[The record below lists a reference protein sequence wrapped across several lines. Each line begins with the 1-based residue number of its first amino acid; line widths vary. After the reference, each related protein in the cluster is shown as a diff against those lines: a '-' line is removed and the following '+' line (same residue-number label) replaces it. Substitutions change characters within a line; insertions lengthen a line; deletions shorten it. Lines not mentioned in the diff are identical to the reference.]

1 MRTRFAW
8 TLASLLEVFS
18 IVGWA
23 EAAPKKPPAAAPF
36 PPYRLAG
43 PAPAATVPTE
53 EAPATAVPAESAP
66 SQAAAAIDAL
76 AQQHYAAGAEM
87 FNQGQ
92 YEAARVEFE
101 IAYKILPLPDL
112 LHNLSAVA
120 ERQGRLAEAAT
131 YEERFVAV
139 AAHLTLSEREKAQN
153 RIARLR
159 EAVGGAAASAAP
171 GASAAVPGPVVQ
183 EQGPAA
189 VPASPAAGGGT
200 APAPE
205 RRRTP
210 AGAWALIGVG
220 SGMLLGGIGC
230 GIGAVLTQQS
240 LENGQ
245 PLYLRE
251 IDALTERGQRLS
263 LAGVSL
269 DVAGGA
275 VLVAGSAWAIWAR
288 TRK

>member
-8 TLASLLEVFS
+8 TLASLLELFS
-18 IVGWA
+18 IAGWA
-23 EAAPKKPPAAAPF
+23 QSASKKPPASAPF

-43 PAPAATVPTE
+43 PAPAATVPAE
-53 EAPATAVPAESAP
+53 QAPAAAAPAASAP
-66 SQAAAAIDAL
+66 SQAAAAIDAM
-76 AQQHYAAGAEM
+76 AQQHYAAGADL

-92 YEAARVEFE
+92 YEASRVEFE

-131 YEERFVAV
+131 YEERFLAV
-139 AAHLTLSEREKAQN
+139 ATHLTLSEREQAQN

-159 EAVGGAAASAAP
+159 EATGGAAAPAAP
-171 GASAAVPGPVVQ
+171 APVVQ
-183 EQGPAA
+183 EQRPPA
-189 VPASPAAGGGT
+189 VPASPPAGGGT
-200 APAPE
+200 APVAE

-210 AGAWALIGVG
+210 PGALALIGVG
-220 SGMLLGGIGC
+220 SGLLVGGIGC

-263 LAGVSL
+263 LAGISL

-275 VLVAGSAWAIWAR
+275 VLVAGSAWALWAR
-288 TRK
+288 TRR